1 MKKRPVLITIFIFCC
16 SMLSLTVSA
25 AAPTAEDVTDA
36 LPRQAR
42 DTVEGTALSPET
54 EKTLENLWEQILEA
68 AGVYGRNA
76 LTGAGAVMAIAFL
89 CTAASSAFGIDKG
102 KTPDYTVMAG
112 ALGIMA
118 VSAGNVHTFLEEAK
132 TVVETLGAFSKT
144 LLPALAAAAAAS
156 GMPALGTAGYAV
168 TAFFMDV
175 LVTVAEHAAVPLVY
189 GFAALS
195 FGAAALDNEGLRA
208 GAKLMR
214 TVVIGFL
221 TVLMLTFTIFLTTA
235 GAITGTADATATKLT
250 KTAIS
255 TVLPVVGGIVS
266 DAAAAVVNGAGMMKN
281 SVGLFGLLAVCGVCV
296 LPVVKLVIH
305 TLTYRLA
312 GAFAAAVAEPRLSGL
327 ISAIGEAV
335 GMMLGIAG
343 ACAMMLFLSITCLIR
358 VGTGG

>member
-1 MKKRPVLITIFIFCC
+1 MKKRLVCVMIFALFC
-16 SMLSLTVSA
+16 SMLILSASA

-36 LPRQAR
+36 LPREAR
-42 DTVEGTALSPET
+42 DTVKGTALSPET
-54 EKTLENLWEQILEA
+54 EETLENLWEQTLEA
-68 AGVYGRNA
+68 AGLYGRNA
-76 LTGAGAVMAIAFL
+76 LSGAGAILAIAFL
-89 CTAASSAFGIDKG
+89 CTAASSAFGMDKG

-118 VSAGNVHTFLEEAK
+118 VSAGSMHTFLEEAK
-132 TVVETLGAFSKT
+132 TVVETLGVFSKT

-156 GMPALGTAGYAV
+156 GMPAFGTAGYAV

-221 TVLMLTFTIFLTTA
+221 TVLMLTFTVFLTTA

-281 SVGLFGLLAVCGVCV
+281 SVGLFGL
-296 LPVVKLVIH
+296 
-305 TLTYRLA
+305 
-312 GAFAAAVAEPRLSGL
+312 
-327 ISAIGEAV
+327 
-335 GMMLGIAG
+335 
-343 ACAMMLFLSITCLIR
+343 
-358 VGTGG
+358 